1 MGKITEKHTKTKLIN
16 FLTITIK
23 LKIMRF
29 LTLFFIVFYSLSN
42 AQEKLSE
49 PSKFIERSSY
59 VQINMDE
66 TEKASFKS
74 GLGESVEFYPCQI
87 IDLKSTNKM
96 NGMQVESRF
105 IIGQQGMSTI
115 SARETAWIGLEEIA
129 DLIVWFEN
137 YVIPNLNDSAGKKKT
152 VKYIFNC
159 KELML
164 KFEIMNRTQIFS
176 VIMNNTDFPS
186 KYFWTESQVDNIPN
200 VVKSLKYLQTK
211 N

>member
-1 MGKITEKHTKTKLIN
+1 
-16 FLTITIK
+16 
-23 LKIMRF
+23 MRF
-29 LTLFFIVFYSLSN
+29 LLLSILLTICAN
-42 AQEKLSE
+42 GQNKLSE
-49 PSKFIERSSY
+49 PSQFIERSSY

-66 TEKASFKS
+66 TEKATFRS
-74 GLGESVEFYPCQI
+74 GMGESVDFYPCQI
-87 IDLKSTNKM
+87 IDLKNNNKM

-105 IIGQQGMSTI
+105 IIGQQGMASV
-115 SARETAWIGLEEIA
+115 SAKETAWIGLDEIS

-164 KFEIMNRTQIFS
+164 KFEIMNKTQIFS
-176 VIMNNTDFPS
+176 VIINTTDFPG

-200 VVKSLKYLQTK
+200 VVKALKYLQTK